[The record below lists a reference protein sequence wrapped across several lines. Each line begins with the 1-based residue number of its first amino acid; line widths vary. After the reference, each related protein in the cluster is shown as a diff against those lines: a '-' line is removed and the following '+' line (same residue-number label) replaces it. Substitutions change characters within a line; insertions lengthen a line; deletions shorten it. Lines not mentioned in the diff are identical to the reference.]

1 MPLHTQPS
9 ACGVILRVGKKET
22 FQMAVTSHITTKMKR
37 SEPITILHDRCTQ
50 KVASALMWLRRE

>member
-1 MPLHTQPS
+1 
-9 ACGVILRVGKKET
+9 
-22 FQMAVTSHITTKMKR
+22 MAVTSHITTKMKR